1 MARPKEFDSDTALDA
16 AIEVFRAHG
25 FAGTSAGMLTQGMKI
40 GRQSL
45 YDTFGD
51 KWRLYVAAVG
61 RYSMVEVQAH
71 LDALRGGPTAW
82 DGLFAMIER
91 VVEQA
96 DRPCLGVGSICEF
109 GDQHEDLLKA
119 REAAGRMLTSGMVTA
134 LREAQAAGQASSGI
148 DPEDGVAFLNSSIAG
163 IRIAA
168 RGGAGPEQLR
178 ALGRLA
184 LRAIG

>member
-61 RYSMVEVQAH
+61 RYSMIEVQAH
-71 LDALRGGPTAW
+71 LDALRGGATAW
-82 DGLFAMIER
+82 DGLCAMIER
-91 VVEQA
+91 VVDQA

-134 LREAQAAGQASSGI
+134 LREAQAAGQASSGSI
-148 DPEDGVAFLNSSIAG
+148 RRMAPPFSTAASRASALPRAAAPGPSSFAPWGVL
-163 IRIAA
+163 
-168 RGGAGPEQLR
+168 P
-178 ALGRLA
+178 
-184 LRAIG
+184 

>member
-1 MARPKEFDSDTALDA
+1 MARPKEFDSDVALDA

-25 FAGTSAGMLTQGMKI
+25 FAGTSAGMLTEGMKI

-61 RYSMVEVQAH
+61 RYSMLEVQAH
-71 LDALRGGPTAW
+71 LEALRTGPTAW
-82 DGLFAMIER
+82 DGLRHLIDR

-96 DRPCLGVGSICEF
+96 HRPCLGVSSICEF
-109 GDQHEDLLKA
+109 GQEHDDLLKA
-119 REAAGRMLTSGMVTA
+119 REAAGRMLTSGMVAA
-134 LREAQAAGQASSGI
+134 LSEAQAARQVSPDI
-148 DPEDGVAFLNSSIAG
+148 TPEDGATFLNSSIAG

-168 RGGAGPEQLR
+168 RGGAGPEQLH

-184 LRAIG
+184 LRALG

>member
-1 MARPKEFDSDTALDA
+1 MARPKEFDSDAALDA

-25 FAGTSAGMLTQGMKI
+25 FAGTSAAMLTQGMKI

-51 KWRLYVAAVG
+51 KWRLYVAAVA
-61 RYSMVEVQAH
+61 RYSLMEVQAH
-71 LDALRGGPTAW
+71 LEALRIGPTPW
-82 DGLFAMIER
+82 DGIGRMMER

-96 DRPCLGVGSICEF
+96 DRPCLGVRSICEF
-109 GDQHEDLLKA
+109 GDQHQDLLKA
-119 REAAGRMLTSGMVTA
+119 REAAGRMLTSGMAAA
-134 LREAQAAGQASSGI
+134 LREAQAAGQMSPEI
-148 DPEDGVAFLNSSIAG
+148 DPDDGAAFLNSSIAG

-168 RGGAGPEQLR
+168 RGGAGPQQLH

-184 LRAIG
+184 LRALG